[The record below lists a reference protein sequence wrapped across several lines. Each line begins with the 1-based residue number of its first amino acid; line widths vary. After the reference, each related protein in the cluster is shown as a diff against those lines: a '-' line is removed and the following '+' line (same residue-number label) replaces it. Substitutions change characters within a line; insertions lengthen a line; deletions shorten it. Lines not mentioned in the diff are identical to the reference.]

1 MGIYEYG
8 KTKGGIILIIGIPK
22 ELKDQESRV
31 AIIPGACTELTKS
44 GNKVIIESGAGLAS
58 GISDEDYKE
67 AGAEIVD
74 TAAEVWENADIIYKV
89 KEPLKEEYKYFREGL
104 IIYTYLHLA
113 SNPELTDALI
123 ENKVTGIGFETVQLD
138 NRLPLLQPMSEIA
151 GRMAVQEGAQ
161 YLTKPKGGRG
171 ILLQGV
177 PGVRPANV
185 VIVGAGTVG
194 TAATRIAVGMG
205 ARVTVLDVNIEALTQ
220 LHNIF
225 PDKIETLYSNP
236 LNIEDAV
243 KNADLVISTVL
254 IPGARA
260 PQLIKEDM
268 VKQMKEG
275 SVIVD
280 VAIDQGGSTDLTKG
294 RPTSHTNPT
303 FVEHGVIH
311 YAVANIP
318 GAVAMTSTYALS
330 NATTRYA
337 KALADLGVKGAC
349 ERFPE
354 LIKGINT
361 YDGKVTY
368 EPVAE
373 ANEKEYVELNI
384 E

>member
-1 MGIYEYG
+1 M
-8 KTKGGIILIIGIPK
+8 IIGVPK
-22 ELKDQESRV
+22 EIKDQESRV
-31 AIIPGACTELTKS
+31 AIIPGAVLELTKHD
-44 GNKVIIESGAGLAS
+44 NEVLIETGAGLAS
-58 GISDEDYKE
+58 GITDDQYKE
-67 AGAEIVD
+67 AGATIVD
-74 TAAEVWENADIIYKV
+74 TADEVWEKAEMIYKV
-89 KEPLKEEYKYFREGL
+89 KEPLKEEYKYFRPGL
-104 IIYTYLHLA
+104 ILYTYLHLA
-113 SNPELTDALI
+113 SNEELTDELI
-123 ENKVTGIGFETVQLD
+123 KNKVTGIGYETVQLD
-138 NRLPLLQPMSEIA
+138 NKLPLLRPMSEIA

-161 YLTKPKGGRG
+161 YLTKPNGGRG

-205 ARVTVLDVNIEALTQ
+205 ARVTVLDVNIDALTD
-220 LHNIF
+220 LHNLF

-236 LNIEDAV
+236 LNIEEAV

-268 VKQMKEG
+268 VKQMREG

-294 RPTSHTNPT
+294 RPTSHTDPV
-303 FVEHGVIH
+303 FIEHGVTH
-311 YAVANIP
+311 YAVSNIP

-337 KALADLGVKGAC
+337 KAIADMGLRTAC

-354 LIKGINT
+354 LIRGVNT
-361 YDGKVTY
+361 FDGYVTY
-368 EPVAE
+368 KPVAE
-373 ANEKEYVELNI
+373 DTHHEYKDLDI
-384 E
+384 EE

>member
-1 MGIYEYG
+1 
-8 KTKGGIILIIGIPK
+8 
-22 ELKDQESRV
+22 
-31 AIIPGACTELTKS
+31 
-44 GNKVIIESGAGLAS
+44 
-58 GISDEDYKE
+58 
-67 AGAEIVD
+67 
-74 TAAEVWENADIIYKV
+74 
-89 KEPLKEEYKYFREGL
+89 
-104 IIYTYLHLA
+104 
-113 SNPELTDALI
+113 
-123 ENKVTGIGFETVQLD
+123 
-138 NRLPLLQPMSEIA
+138 MSEIA

-303 FVEHGVIH
+303 FIEHGVIH

-330 NATTRYA
+330 NATTKYA
-337 KALADLGVKGAC
+337 KALADLGLKGAC

-361 YDGKVTY
+361 YEGKVTY

-373 ANEKEYVELNI
+373 ANDKEYVELNI

>member
-1 MGIYEYG
+1 M
-8 KTKGGIILIIGIPK
+8 IIGIPK
-22 ELKDQESRV
+22 EIKDQESRV
-31 AIIPGACTELTKS
+31 AIIPGAVAELVKS
-44 GNKVIIESGAGLAS
+44 NNKVLIETGAGVAS
-58 GISDEDYKE
+58 GISDDDYRQ
-67 AGAEIVD
+67 AGAEICD
-74 TAAEVWENADIIYKV
+74 KASDIWQKAEMIYKV
-89 KEPLKEEYKYFREGL
+89 KEPMKEEYKYFRPGL
-104 IIYTYLHLA
+104 ILYTYLHLA
-113 SNPELTDALI
+113 SNEELTDELI
-123 ENKVTGIGFETVQLD
+123 KNEVTGIALETVQVD
-138 NRLPLLQPMSEIA
+138 GKLPLLRPMSEIA

-205 ARVTVLDVNIEALTQ
+205 ARVTVLDVNIDALTE

-236 LNIEDAV
+236 LNIEEAV
-243 KNADLVISTVL
+243 RNADLVISTVL

-260 PQLIKEDM
+260 PQLIKEEM

-275 SVIVD
+275 YVIVD

-294 RPTSHTNPT
+294 RPTSHSQPT
-303 FVEHGVIH
+303 FVEYGVIH

-337 KALADLGVKGAC
+337 KAICDLGLRRAC

-361 YDGKVTY
+361 YKGFVTY
-368 EPVAE
+368 EPVA
-373 ANEKEYVELNI
+373 KDTDYEYRQLNI
-384 E
+384 DQ